1 VALDP
6 ADQPADP
13 QPAPPRSISPR
24 FIDALAYAADL
35 HAGQWKKGTQIP
47 YVAHLLGTCAIAL
60 EHGADE
66 DAAIAALLHDAIEDQ
81 GGVTVEAAI
90 RERYGPRVA
99 AIVRACS
106 DSDGEPKP
114 PWLERKQAYISH
126 LATADRMTL
135 IVSAADK
142 LDNTRRILADL
153 RAAIA
158 AGQPDAA
165 AVWDRFKAGRDG
177 QLWYYRALVDA
188 FRANPEHEPRLI
200 DELARTV
207 AAIEDLASS

>member
-1 VALDP
+1 VTTSEAEGKRDDRAL
-6 ADQPADP
+6 
-13 QPAPPRSISPR
+13 SPR
-24 FIDALAYAADL
+24 FTDALAFAAEL
-35 HAGQWKKGTQIP
+35 HAGQRKKGTDVP

-81 GGVTVEAAI
+81 GGVAIEEAI
-90 RERYGPRVA
+90 RERFGVGVA

-114 PWLERKQAYISH
+114 PWKQRKDAYIAH

-142 LDNTRRILADL
+142 LDNARRILADL
-153 RAAIA
+153 RDEVA
-158 AGQPDAA
+158 AGRPDATR
-165 AVWDRFKAGRDG
+165 VWARFKAGRDG
-177 QLWYYRALVDA
+177 QRWYYRALVDA
-188 FRANPEHEPRLI
+188 FRVNPAHDPRLV
-200 DELARTV
+200 DELDRIVT
-207 AAIEDLASS
+207 AIETLA